1 MNAQLTNEDAP
12 HLVGADEFA
21 RSMGWSAGSV
31 AKAVSDGTLFMVNE
45 DRQQL
50 YPSFFADATLKRRQL
65 IAVTKMLKDL
75 DGFTKWQIFVGGKGF
90 LGGATP
96 LEALRDGKLRQ
107 VKVAAEGFA
116 ER

>member
-1 MNAQLTNEDAP
+1 MIVGMNTQPTNEDAP
-12 HLVGADEFA
+12 HLVGADELA

-31 AKAVSDGTLFMVNE
+31 AKAVSAGTRLLN
-45 DRQQL
+45 
-50 YPSFFADATLKRRQL
+50 
-65 IAVTKMLKDL
+65 DL
-75 DGFTKWQIFVGGKGF
+75 DSFTKWQFLGGGKGI